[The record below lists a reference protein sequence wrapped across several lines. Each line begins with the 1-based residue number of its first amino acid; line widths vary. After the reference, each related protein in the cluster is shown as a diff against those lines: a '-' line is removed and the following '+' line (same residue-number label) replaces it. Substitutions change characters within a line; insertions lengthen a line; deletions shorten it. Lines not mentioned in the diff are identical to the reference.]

1 MSPIGC
7 FSYVLFATFSV
18 TAVAGSAVA
27 SGLFYPSMVAG
38 AALGRIFGQVAQSL
52 FGSYVVDSG
61 TYAFIGCAGMLGGFS
76 RMTVS
81 LAVMLLESTGDYQF
95 GLPLMAALMAAR
107 WTGNLF
113 NHGALTS
120 LITRL

>member
-1 MSPIGC
+1 MQHLAVCLVKSFKCGATLLSLTLALMRSLVRRVSSSI
-7 FSYVLFATFSV
+7 YFAHIAHDCV
-18 TAVAGSAVA
+18 DCDDC
-27 SGLFYPSMVAG
+27 
-38 AALGRIFGQVAQSL
+38 GRA
-52 FGSYVVDSG
+52 
-61 TYAFIGCAGMLGGFS
+61 GCAGMLGGFS

-113 NHGALTS
+113 NHGA
-120 LITRL
+120 